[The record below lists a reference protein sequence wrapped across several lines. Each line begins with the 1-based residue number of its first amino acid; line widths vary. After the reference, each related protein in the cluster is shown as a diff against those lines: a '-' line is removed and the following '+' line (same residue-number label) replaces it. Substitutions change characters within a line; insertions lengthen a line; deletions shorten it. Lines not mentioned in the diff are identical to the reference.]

1 MSFKD
6 NLEIPPKEY
15 GIFNIKTFDANDNLI
30 DEYTEK
36 NLIVATA
43 RESMAAA
50 IGGKTG
56 SGIGPI
62 NKFVMGTK
70 GHVGGNVLLPLNVG
84 DNQPPLGV
92 FNTTRIK
99 LFSEQASNEYYY
111 TVTFNPASTTNEK
124 TDYGLGGVLKR
135 GNSNVVTNTD
145 GNTVKR
151 SNSGNIVTF
160 TITIGESSSNIST
173 GSGVIPFTEAAL
185 YSGGNL
191 FAMKTFPARV
201 KENSVKFVITWS
213 IIF

>member
-6 NLEIPPKEY
+6 NLEMPPKEY
-15 GIFNIKTFDANDNLI
+15 GIFNIKTFDINDNLI
-30 DEYTEK
+30 DEYTEN

-56 SGIGPI
+56 TGTGPI

-70 GHVGGNVLLPLNVG
+70 GHVNNILIPLNVG
-84 DNQPPLGV
+84 ETQPGLGV
-92 FNTTRIK
+92 FDTTRTK

-111 TVTFNPASTTNEK
+111 AVSFNPASATNEK
-124 TDYGLGGVLKR
+124 IDGGLNGVLKR
-135 GNSNVVTNTD
+135 GNTTVVTNT
-145 GNTVKR
+145 GTNLVKR

-160 TITIGESSSNIST
+160 TITIDEGSSNIT
-173 GSGVIPFTEAAL
+173 SGALAFTEAAL
-185 YSGGNL
+185 YSGNNL